1 MSGAKSAE
9 ELYAWL
15 RSAAGLETEVLH
27 EAKAALRA
35 EQVFSVADL
44 RVLQQEG
51 ALRDV
56 FTARVTARKVA
67 DALAAQPAQHA
78 SSPTSARPREVLEAV
93 RRSIDFDALAA
104 PLGLAP
110 EPAAQQAGAAVLL
123 QAALRGLLAR
133 RAARRCA
140 ARRRKRHF
148 VAKLHAAAEQR
159 EAGVARANPEAAAM
173 AAAVAWEERSRAAAA
188 AAEAAGGG
196 ASLCMNCLEG
206 VMGPTAVFCDPCY
219 ELGTADRADDG
230 MRREER
236 FAAARDMVALLRA
249 EAARLQASAA
259 AERAE
264 EQGRYA
270 RGADGAELE
279 SERGGTTYRA
289 TTIAPLRP
297 ASRETKAPPPSAP
310 SSTPSSAP
318 SAAPP
323 AKTLKA
329 KKAAAAAAAAAEA
342 EYERLRRRAPLRCAP
357 GGGWDLLE
365 FFGRGGWDEE
375 GLAEAHYQ
383 LDLDEAY
390 GEEEEVFPGFDG
402 DGMEEGFSRPP
413 PDAYSDIMQSMLFDS
428 RDENMFFDWLGEG
441 DEDWTGA

>member
-1 MSGAKSAE
+1 
-9 ELYAWL
+9 
-15 RSAAGLETEVLH
+15 
-27 EAKAALRA
+27 
-35 EQVFSVADL
+35 
-44 RVLQQEG
+44 
-51 ALRDV
+51 
-56 FTARVTARKVA
+56 
-67 DALAAQPAQHA
+67 
-78 SSPTSARPREVLEAV
+78 
-93 RRSIDFDALAA
+93 
-104 PLGLAP
+104 
-110 EPAAQQAGAAVLL
+110 
-123 QAALRGLLAR
+123 
-133 RAARRCA
+133 
-140 ARRRKRHF
+140 
-148 VAKLHAAAEQR
+148 
-159 EAGVARANPEAAAM
+159 
-173 AAAVAWEERSRAAAA
+173 
-188 AAEAAGGG
+188 
-196 ASLCMNCLEG
+196 
-206 VMGPTAVFCDPCY
+206 
-219 ELGTADRADDG
+219 

-236 FAAARDMVALLRA
+236 FAAVRDMVALLRA
-249 EAARLQASAA
+249 EAARLQA
-259 AERAE
+259 E
-264 EQGRYA
+264 EQERCAG
-270 RGADGAELE
+270 GADGAALE
-279 SERGGTTYRA
+279 SERGEQRTGA
-289 TTIAPLRP
+289 TTIGPLRP

-357 GGGWDLLE
+357 GGGWDLLD
-365 FFGRGGWDEE
+365 FFGVFGRGGWDEE